1 MSSSN
6 RASGFTLIEVLVVVA
21 LIGLI
26 MSIAM
31 PNVTLALKVNLSNS
45 SRELASTIRS
55 TYDEAILKGQVYR
68 VAFDIEKGEY
78 WVEQGERGFLIRSEE
93 QAEEERRR
101 QDRLTEE
108 ERAKK
113 KEPFTLAKAVTKSKR
128 KLPKGVHF
136 TDIIT
141 AHMKDPQKAGMGYA
155 HVFPHGFIE
164 KLVIHLKDDY
174 DRASTL
180 VEIGRAHV

>member
-1 MSSSN
+1 MSRSN
-6 RASGFTLIEVLVVVA
+6 GASGFTLIEVLVVVA

-93 QAEEERRR
+93 QE
-101 QDRLTEE
+101 D
-108 ERAKK
+108 K
-113 KEPFTLAKAVTKSKR
+113 PC
-128 KLPKGVHF
+128 
-136 TDIIT
+136 
-141 AHMKDPQKAGMGYA
+141 DP
-155 HVFPHGFIE
+155 PPP
-164 KLVIHLKDDY
+164 
-174 DRASTL
+174 
-180 VEIGRAHV
+180 